1 MITVRFILYV
11 VFWGYVARMI
21 IIIRRQQEN
30 SLMLPYVMI
39 LMLGTSVV
47 RVFVKI
53 WIILVCLQLYKVCAK
68 VILPDLLLLQADTPG
83 DHRAGSPG
91 LCRGRIG

>member
-1 MITVRFILYV
+1 MTSVLLLRSIMSKDTICAGRRCAMRMRHIMITVRFILYV

-39 LMLGTSVV
+39 LMLGDISCSC
-47 RVFVKI
+47 I
-53 WIILVCLQLYKVCAK
+53 C
-68 VILPDLLLLQADTPG
+68 
-83 DHRAGSPG
+83 
-91 LCRGRIG
+91 